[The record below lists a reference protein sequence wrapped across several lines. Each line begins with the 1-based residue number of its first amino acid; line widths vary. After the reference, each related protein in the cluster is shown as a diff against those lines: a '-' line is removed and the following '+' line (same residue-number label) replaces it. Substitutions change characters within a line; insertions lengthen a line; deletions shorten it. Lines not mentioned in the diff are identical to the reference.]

1 MNGLISFKVNI
12 SADAETIEI
21 LKTDGILGRA
31 EINPSR
37 KGLFNIFFGLSQ
49 DNENYEVEAT
59 TEDDVKATFQAHDK
73 TREGFQL
80 QVQIAD
86 GDGLIDYQPRVSCTV
101 TVERMPTE

>member
-1 MNGLISFKVNI
+1 MDGLISFKVNI
-12 SADAETIEI
+12 TAESETIEI
-21 LKTDGILGRA
+21 LKTDDILARA

-37 KGLFNIFFGLSQ
+37 KGLFNLSFGAGQ
-49 DNENYEVEAT
+49 DNANYEVAAT
-59 TEDDVKATFQAHDK
+59 TEDDVKATFQVHDK

-101 TVERMPTE
+101 TVDLIRE